1 MFCLRDIQI
10 FLCLIT
16 ERAISLS
23 AQCPATRP
31 SLAKQCNTSLGL
43 SECVGIARW
52 LIRDLELGTWLERL
66 LDAFITD
73 VSLLGA
79 FFLTWPKFVSANY
92 CTYWLKS
99 GSLLTGT
106 RLPSIFFQYLQ
117 KKYNFQKLEIYK
129 PICYTLLEFYHAG
142 LLHFFSLG
150 KRANT
155 EVTKKQERVVI
166 CWRQENC
173 PPING
178 ELKQCFEKCGN

>member
-1 MFCLRDIQI
+1 MFCLHDIQI
-10 FLCLIT
+10 FLCLRT

-73 VSLLGA
+73 VSLLGV
-79 FFLTWPKFVSANY
+79 FFLTWPKFLSANY

-99 GSLLTGT
+99 SSLLMGT
-106 RLPSIFFQYLQ
+106 WLPSIFSNTYRKNIIL
-117 KKYNFQKLEIYK
+117 KNGKYINKLY
-129 PICYTLLEFYHAG
+129 ICYWNFIMQD
-142 LLHFFSLG
+142 FFTSSVQGTEQKGSNREAG
-150 KRANT
+150 KRGNVL
-155 EVTKKQERVVI
+155 EVGKMSVYSWWI
-166 CWRQENC
+166 
-173 PPING
+173 
-178 ELKQCFEKCGN
+178 